1 MKQKDIAIIIVVAAV
16 SAAVAWFAAGALFTS
31 GDAQK
36 QEVEVVQP
44 ISSEFGSVDP
54 RYFNEQSINPTPTV
68 QVGNNNNTDP
78 FKGE

>member
-16 SAAVAWFAAGALFTS
+16 SAGVAWFAAGALFTS
-31 GDAQK
+31 GDAQQ

-44 ISSEFGSVDP
+44 ISSEFGSVDQ
-54 RYFNEQSINPTPTV
+54 RYFNQQSINPTPTV

-78 FKGE
+78 FKEE